1 MKFPLK
7 KQKDFVWQHSYTQ
20 HQVFTEEECKEILQ
34 MRTEMVDRLTIGIP
48 FESSWIN
55 GTQSEATDRVVMADT
70 WVYDRLKEYW
80 DNDFCKCNGQWPL
93 IIKRYDVANYGFDH
107 HCMHTDGIKDIKRVA
122 LSISL
127 NDDYEGGE
135 LQIFN
140 WNYSW
145 DGKDERGES
154 GWITIDQKIGVMT
167 LIPVIIPHRVTKVKG
182 VRHQLISWFLGD
194 KLNW

>member
-1 MKFPLK
+1 MNSGFF
-7 KQKDFVWQHSYTQ
+7 QSEWQYCYTQ
-20 HQVFTEEECKEILQ
+20 HQVFTEKECKEILQ
-34 MRTEMVDRLTIGIP
+34 METEMVDRLTMGIP

-55 GTQSEATDRVVMADT
+55 GIQSKAEDRVVMADT

-93 IIKRYDVANYGFDH
+93 VLKEYDSEFTFLYH
-107 HCMHTDGIKDIKRVA
+107 YMHTDGVKDIKRVA

-127 NDDYEGGE
+127 NDYYEGGK
-135 LQIFN
+135 LQVFD
-140 WNYSW
+140 WHYGW
-145 DGKDERGES
+145 DGEDERSES
-154 GWITIDQKIGVMT
+154 GWITVEQKIGMMT

>member
-7 KQKDFVWQHSYTQ
+7 EQKDFTWQHSYTQ

-34 MRTEMVDRLTIGIP
+34 MKTEMVDRLTMGP
-48 FESSWIN
+48 KFESSWIN
-55 GTQSEATDRVVMADT
+55 GTQSEVEDRVVMADT

-93 IIKRYDVANYGFDH
+93 VLKEYNSESDFLH
-107 HCMHTDGIKDIKRVA
+107 HYMHTDGVKDIKRVA

-140 WNYSW
+140 WHYSW
-145 DGKDERGES
+145 DGRGERGES

-167 LIPVIIPHRVTKVKG
+167 LIPVIIPHRVTRVKG
-182 VRHQLISWFLGD
+182 IRSQLTSWFLGD

>member
-34 MRTEMVDRLTIGIP
+34 MKTEMVDRLSMGP
-48 FESSWIN
+48 KFESSWIN
-55 GTQSEATDRVVMADT
+55 GSQLEERDRVVMASS

-93 IIKRYDVANYGFDH
+93 ILKEYDVANYGFDH
-107 HCMHTDGIKDIKRVA
+107 HYMHTDDVKDVKRVA

-127 NDDYEGGE
+127 NADYEGGK
-135 LQIFN
+135 LQVFD
-140 WNYSW
+140 WHYDW
-145 DGKDERGES
+145 DGEDERGES
-154 GWITIDQKIGVMT
+154 GWITVEQKIGMMT
-167 LIPVIIPHRVTKVKG
+167 LIPVIIPHRVTRVKG
-182 VRHQLISWFLGD
+182 VRHQLTSWFLGD

>member
-1 MKFPLK
+1 MNSGFF
-7 KQKDFVWQHSYTQ
+7 QSEWQYCYTQ
-20 HQVFTEEECKEILQ
+20 HQVFTEKECKEILQ
-34 MRTEMVDRLTIGIP
+34 METEMVDRLTMGIP

-55 GTQSEATDRVVMADT
+55 GIQSKAEDRVVMADT

-93 IIKRYDVANYGFDH
+93 VLKEYDSEFTFLYH
-107 HCMHTDGIKDIKRVA
+107 YMHTDGVKDIKRVA

-127 NDDYEGGE
+127 NDDYEGGK
-135 LQIFN
+135 LQVFD
-140 WNYSW
+140 WHYGW
-145 DGKDERGES
+145 DGEDEQGEA
-154 GWITIDQKIGVMT
+154 GWITVEQKIGMMT

>member
-1 MKFPLK
+1 MNSGFF
-7 KQKDFVWQHSYTQ
+7 QSEWQYCYTQ
-20 HQVFTEEECKEILQ
+20 HQVFTEKECKEILQ
-34 MRTEMVDRLTIGIP
+34 METEMVDRLTMGIP

-55 GTQSEATDRVVMADT
+55 GIQSKAEDRVVMADT

-93 IIKRYDVANYGFDH
+93 VLKEYDSEFTFLYH
-107 HCMHTDGIKDIKRVA
+107 YMHTDGVKDIKRVA

-135 LQIFN
+135 FQIFD
-140 WNYSW
+140 WHYGW
-145 DGKDERGES
+145 DGEDEQGES
-154 GWITIDQKIGVMT
+154 GWITVEQKIGMMT

>member
-1 MKFPLK
+1 MK
-7 KQKDFVWQHSYTQ
+7 WQHSYSQ

-34 MRTEMVDRLTIGIP
+34 METGIVDRLTMGIP

-55 GTQSEATDRVVMADT
+55 GERAGADDVVVHADT

-93 IIKRYDVANYGFDH
+93 IIKSYNSHNALPYH
-107 HCMHTDGIKDIKRVA
+107 YMHTDGVKDVKRVA

-127 NDDYEGGE
+127 NDNYEGGK
-135 LQIFN
+135 LQIFD
-140 WNYSW
+140 WHYGW
-145 DGKDERGES
+145 DGEDERGEA
-154 GWITIDQKIGVMT
+154 GWVTVEQKIGMMT
-167 LIPVIIPHRVTKVKG
+167 LIPVIIPHRVTRVKG
-182 VRHQLISWFLGD
+182 VRNQLTSWFLGD

>member
-93 IIKRYDVANYGFDH
+93 IIKSYSEDTSLWDRVP
-107 HCMHTDGIKDIKRVA
+107 MHTDGVRDIKRVA

-140 WNYSW
+140 WHYSW
-145 DGKDERGES
+145 DGRGERGES

-167 LIPVIIPHRVTKVKG
+167 LIPVIIPHRVTRVKG
-182 VRHQLISWFLGD
+182 IRSQLTSWFLGD